1 MIDKALKLKAVCKK
15 YNVPLPA
22 AAIQFPFA
30 HPAVAQVLTGARSGS
45 EIMDNVKLMQTPIP
59 AELWRELRDTG
70 LVHPKAP
77 LPS

>member
-1 MIDKALKLKAVCKK
+1 
-15 YNVPLPA
+15 
-22 AAIQFPFA
+22 
-30 HPAVAQVLTGARSGS
+30 
-45 EIMDNVKLMQTPIP
+45 MDNVKLMQTPIP